1 MTRNPFVPILLGCLV
16 LLSACG
22 RSGKPDA
29 YGIIDAHSW
38 MIAASEAGQIMA
50 LPVEEGQRVERGAVA
65 VQLDTAALSLQLRA
79 FEAQIRAL
87 QPTVPD
93 VGRQLDVLHRQRES
107 LQNERER
114 IAPLVSSGAASRRQL
129 DNLDDQLRVLDS
141 QISAAR
147 SSLSRETAAVLVNI
161 ESLKSQADIVRD
173 RIARCTVTCPETGT
187 VTALYAHL
195 HEFVDAGHPIFKLAD
210 LQHMY
215 VDAWLEGGDLTRI
228 ALGDAVDVKVDAEG
242 GTLRTLP
249 GRISYI
255 SDEAEF
261 TPNKVLTRDTR
272 ASLVYHVRIDLA
284 EDARLRSGMPAE
296 IYLPS
301 QK

>member
-1 MTRNPFVPILLGCLV
+1 MTRNPFVPIVLGCLV

-29 YGIIDAHSW
+29 YGIVDAHSW
-38 MIAASEAGQIMA
+38 QVAASESGQIVA
-50 LPVEEGQRVERGAVA
+50 LRIEEGRKVGQGAVA

-87 QPTVPD
+87 QPTLPD

-114 IAPLVSSGAASRRQL
+114 VAPLVASGAASRKQL

-141 QISAAR
+141 QISASR
-147 SSLSRETAAVLVNI
+147 SSLSRESAAVLANI

-173 RIARCTVTCPETGT
+173 RIARCTVTNPEPGT

-195 HEFVDAGHPIFKLAD
+195 HEFVEAGHPIYKLSD

-215 VDAWLEGGDLTRI
+215 VDAWLEGRDLARI
-228 ALGDAVDVKVDAEG
+228 AIGDAVDVKVDAAG
-242 GTLRTLP
+242 GALHTVT
-249 GRISYI
+249 GRVTFI

-284 EDARLRSGMPAE
+284 EDASLKAGMPAE
-296 IYLPS
+296 IFLPS
-301 QK
+301 HK

>member
-1 MTRNPFVPILLGCLV
+1 MTRTPLVPILLGCLA

-22 RSGKPDA
+22 RSGHPDA

-38 MIAASEAGQIMA
+38 QVAASESGQIMA
-50 LPVEEGQRVERGAVA
+50 LRVEEGQKVGQGVET

-87 QPTVPD
+87 QPTLPD

-114 IAPLVSSGAASRRQL
+114 VAPLVSSGTASRKQL

-147 SSLSRETAAVLVNI
+147 SNLSRETAAVLANI

-173 RIARCTVTCPETGT
+173 RIARCTVLNPESGT
-187 VTALYAHL
+187 VAALYVHL
-195 HEFVDAGHPIFKLAD
+195 HEFVEAGYPIYKLSD

-215 VDAWLEGGDLTRI
+215 VDAWLEGRDLARI
-228 ALGDAVDVKVDAEG
+228 ALGDAVEVKVDAG
-242 GTLRTLP
+242 DGALRTVP
-249 GRISYI
+249 GRITFI

-284 EDARLRSGMPAE
+284 EDALLKAGMPAE

-301 QK
+301 HK

>member
-1 MTRNPFVPILLGCLV
+1 MTRNPFVPIVLGCLA
-16 LLSACG
+16 LLTACG

-38 MIAASEAGQIMA
+38 QVAASESGQIVA
-50 LPVEEGQRVERGAVA
+50 LQVEEGRKVERGAVA
-65 VQLDTAALSLQLRA
+65 VRLDTAALSLQLRA
-79 FEAQIRAL
+79 IEAQIRAL
-87 QPTVPD
+87 QPTLPD

-114 IAPLVSSGAASRRQL
+114 IAPLVSSGAASRKQL

-147 SSLSRETAAVLVNI
+147 SNLSRESAAVLANI

-173 RIARCTVTCPETGT
+173 RIARCTVTNPESGT

-195 HEFVDAGHPIFKLAD
+195 HEFVQAGYPIYKLSD

-215 VDAWLEGGDLTRI
+215 VDAWLEGRDVARI

-242 GTLRTLP
+242 GALRTVP
-249 GRISYI
+249 GRISFI

-272 ASLVYHVRIDLA
+272 AALVYHVRIDLA
-284 EDARLRSGMPAE
+284 EDGLLKAGMPAE
-296 IYLPS
+296 IYLS
-301 QK
+301 SHK

>member
-1 MTRNPFVPILLGCLV
+1 MTRNPIVPILLGCLA
-16 LLSACG
+16 LLTACG

-29 YGIIDAHSW
+29 YGIVDAHSW
-38 MIAASEAGQIMA
+38 QVAASEPGQIIS
-50 LPVEEGQRVERGAVA
+50 LRVEEGRKVEQGAVA

-87 QPTVPD
+87 QPTLPD
-93 VGRQLDVLHRQRES
+93 VGRQLDVLHRQRTS

-114 IAPLVSSGAASRRQL
+114 IAPLVSSGAASRKQL
-129 DNLDDQLRVLDS
+129 DNIDDQLTVLDS

-147 SSLSRETAAVLVNI
+147 SNLSRETAAVLANI

-173 RIARCTVTCPETGT
+173 RIARCTVANPESGT
-187 VTALYAHL
+187 VTALYVHL
-195 HEFVDAGHPIFKLAD
+195 HEFVEAGYPIYKLSD

-215 VDAWLEGGDLTRI
+215 VDAWLEGKDIARI

-242 GTLRTLP
+242 GALRTVP
-249 GRISYI
+249 GRISFI

-272 ASLVYHVRIDLA
+272 ASLVYHVRIDLT
-284 EDARLRSGMPAE
+284 EDALLKAGMPAE
-296 IYLPS
+296 IYIS
-301 QK
+301 SHK